1 MQTGVVFPQT
11 EATTNQLEIKEYA
24 LTAEELG
31 YNHILAYDHILGANA
46 CSRPGWSGAY
56 KHTDT
61 FYEPLIL
68 FSFLS
73 SITKTIEFASGIII
87 LPQRQTAL
95 VAKQAA
101 TVDIL
106 SNGRLRLGVGT
117 GWNKVE
123 YEALNENFH
132 NRGKR
137 SEEQIELL
145 RLLWSKELVTFKGKY
160 HTITDAGL
168 NPLPKTEKIPVWFGG
183 MVDAVLKRVAKIGEG
198 WFPQGEPDSEFKQ
211 QYESLKRYLDLAGRD
226 ITEVGIEARISINGL
241 SDKEIIQ
248 KYKDWQSV
256 GASHISINTMD
267 GNLDFPK
274 GHIDAISHFK
284 NLINKSL

>member
-1 MQTGVVFPQT
+1 M
-11 EATTNQLEIKEYA
+11 
-24 LTAEELG
+24 
-31 YNHILAYDHILGANA
+31 
-46 CSRPGWSGAY
+46 
-56 KHTDT
+56 
-61 FYEPLIL
+61 
-68 FSFLS
+68 
-73 SITKTIEFASGIII
+73 
-87 LPQRQTAL
+87 
-95 VAKQAA
+95 
-101 TVDIL
+101 
-106 SNGRLRLGVGT
+106 GT

-168 NPLPKTEKIPVWFGG
+168 NPLPKRGKIPVWFGG

-226 ITEVGIEARISINGL
+226 ITEIGIEARISINGL
-241 SDKEIIQ
+241 SDKEIVQ